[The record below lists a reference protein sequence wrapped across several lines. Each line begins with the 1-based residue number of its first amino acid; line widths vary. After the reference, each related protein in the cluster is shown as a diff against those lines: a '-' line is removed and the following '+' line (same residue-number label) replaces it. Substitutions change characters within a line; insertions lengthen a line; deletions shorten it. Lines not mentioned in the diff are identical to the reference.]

1 VLEGGGGGRD
11 ANPVGDAFSAM
22 LNWTEIGG
30 KLLTL
35 IEAMCW
41 STMACSLILS
51 RLGMETVYFLRRKF
65 FRNEERWKFR
75 DETGQLAS

>member
-35 IEAMCW
+35 IRSDVLVDDGLFANTKSARNGNC
-41 STMACSLILS
+41 ILFAKEVLSQRGEMEIS
-51 RLGMETVYFLRRKF
+51 R
-65 FRNEERWKFR
+65 
-75 DETGQLAS
+75 